1 MVEYLL
7 LVSFAVSFLVTYSA
21 TPLWIKAALR
31 IRLTGRDMHHSG
43 RREVPEMGGLVVNTG
58 FLAGVLVYIGIASF
72 YFNQNPELIYILA
85 AMATCLIIMIV
96 GMLDDIL
103 GWKIG
108 LRKWQKPLLTSLAAL
123 PMMAVNAGEH
133 EMVLPLLGSVDFGS
147 AYPLLIIPLAITGA
161 ANGYNMLAG
170 FAGLEAGMG
179 VIILL
184 TLGFVA
190 WQTGS
195 GWVAIIALCM
205 ATSLLAFLRYNW
217 HPARIFPG
225 DTLTYTVG
233 ALIAVIAI
241 LGNMEKIALFL
252 FALYFLELL
261 MKARTRFKGECY
273 GKPDKRGLLSPP
285 KRAESLTHVVMR
297 IGKLREPQVVLL
309 FFALQFFISAL
320 TLLLVF

>member
-7 LVSFAVSFLVTYSA
+7 FASFVVSFIVTFAITPRWIAVAYR
-21 TPLWIKAALR
+21 IK
-31 IRLTGRDMHHSG
+31 LTGKDMNNFKKP
-43 RREVPEMGGLVVNTG
+43 EIAEMGGLTVNAG
-58 FLAGVLVYIGIASF
+58 FIAGILVYIAITTF
-72 YFNQNPELIYILA
+72 YLNQNPELIYILA
-85 AMATCLIIMIV
+85 AIATCLIIMIA

-108 LRKWQKPLLTSLAAL
+108 LRKWQKPLITAAAAL

-133 EMVLPLLGSVDFGS
+133 EMVLPILGSVDFGI

-179 VIILL
+179 IIILS

-190 WQTGS
+190 WATGS

-205 ATSLLAFLRYNW
+205 AAALLAFLRYNW

-241 LGNMEKIALFL
+241 LGNMEKIAIFL
-252 FALYFLELL
+252 FTLYFLEFV
-261 MKARTRFKGECY
+261 MKARTRFRGECY
-273 GKPDKRGLLSPP
+273 GKPDEHGYLSPP
-285 KRAESLTHVVMR
+285 EKAESLTHVIMK
-297 IGKLREPQVVLL
+297 IKLREPQIVLL
-309 FFALQFFISAL
+309 FFALQFIVSAL
-320 TLLLVF
+320 ALILVF

>member
-7 LVSFAVSFLVTYSA
+7 FASFIGSFAVTYSL
-21 TPLWIKAALR
+21 TPLWIKAAYR
-31 IRLTGRDMHHSG
+31 IKLTGKDMHNI
-43 RREVPEMGGLVVNTG
+43 RKPEIAEMGGLVVNTG
-58 FLAGVLVYIGIASF
+58 FLAGILVYIGITTF

-85 AMATCLIIMIV
+85 AIATCLIIMIV

-123 PMMAVNAGEH
+123 PMMVVNAGEH
-133 EMVLPLLGSVDFGS
+133 EMVLPIVGSVDFGI

-179 VIILL
+179 VIILS

-205 ATSLLAFLRYNW
+205 ITSLIAFLRYNW
-217 HPARIFPG
+217 HPAKIFPG

-233 ALIAVIAI
+233 ALIAVVAI

-252 FALYFLELL
+252 FALYFIEFLI
-261 MKARTRFKGECY
+261 KARTRFRGECY
-273 GKPDKRGLLSPP
+273 GKPDEKGLLRPP
-285 KRAESLTHVVMR
+285 DKAESLTHIVMK

-320 TLLLVF
+320 TLMLVF